1 MRLDW
6 RVYRRHHGVDE
17 PLIIGLNLAVKSFF
31 FSFVDFFCRPWYLI
45 DQHTLGGAM
54 KIASIVL
61 FVLAL
66 ASLALT
72 THALKSTKAQLARVQ
87 AQLAD
92 EVAHA
97 SALQHALQA
106 ERVANNEYLEKTK
119 KADDTRDAFMRVAR
133 DLDVVPIDDS
143 VRQSAIDAYKALICA
158 DSVDPRR

>member
-1 MRLDW
+1 
-6 RVYRRHHGVDE
+6 
-17 PLIIGLNLAVKSFF
+17 
-31 FSFVDFFCRPWYLI
+31 
-45 DQHTLGGAM
+45 M

-72 THALKSTKAQLARVQ
+72 ANELKSTKAQLAHVQ

-106 ERVANNEYLEKTK
+106 ERVADNEYLEKTK
-119 KADDTRDAFMRVAR
+119 KADETRDAFMRVAR
-133 DLDVVPIDDS
+133 DLDVVPIDDG
-143 VRQSAIDAYKALICA
+143 VRKSAIDAYKSLICA
-158 DSVDPRR
+158 DSVASSR

>member
-1 MRLDW
+1 
-6 RVYRRHHGVDE
+6 
-17 PLIIGLNLAVKSFF
+17 
-31 FSFVDFFCRPWYLI
+31 
-45 DQHTLGGAM
+45 M

-72 THALKSTKAQLARVQ
+72 ANALKSTKEQLARVQ

-106 ERVANNEYLEKTK
+106 EKVANDEYLEKTK

-133 DLDVVPIDDS
+133 DLDVVPIDDG
-143 VRQSAIDAYKALICA
+143 VRKSAIDAYKSLICA
-158 DSVDPRR
+158 DSVPSSR

>member
-1 MRLDW
+1 
-6 RVYRRHHGVDE
+6 
-17 PLIIGLNLAVKSFF
+17 
-31 FSFVDFFCRPWYLI
+31 
-45 DQHTLGGAM
+45 M

-72 THALKSTKAQLARVQ
+72 ANALKSTKAQLAHVQ

-92 EVAHA
+92 EVAHS

-133 DLDVVPIDDS
+133 DLDVVPIDDG
-143 VRQSAIDAYKALICA
+143 VRKSAIDAYKSLICS
-158 DSVDPRR
+158 DSVASSR

>member
-1 MRLDW
+1 
-6 RVYRRHHGVDE
+6 
-17 PLIIGLNLAVKSFF
+17 
-31 FSFVDFFCRPWYLI
+31 
-45 DQHTLGGAM
+45 M

-61 FVLAL
+61 FVLL
-66 ASLALT
+66 VASLALT
-72 THALKSTKAQLARVQ
+72 TNALKSTKAQLARVQ

-133 DLDVVPIDDS
+133 DLDVVPIDDG
-143 VRQSAIDAYKALICA
+143 VRKSAIDAYKSLICA
-158 DSVDPRR
+158 DSVPSNR

>member
-1 MRLDW
+1 
-6 RVYRRHHGVDE
+6 
-17 PLIIGLNLAVKSFF
+17 
-31 FSFVDFFCRPWYLI
+31 
-45 DQHTLGGAM
+45 M

-72 THALKSTKAQLARVQ
+72 TNALKSTKAQLARVQ

-119 KADDTRDAFMRVAR
+119 KADETRDAFMRVASV
-133 DLDVVPIDDS
+133 LDVVPIDDG
-143 VRQSAIDAYKALICA
+143 VRKSAIDAYKSLICA
-158 DSVDPRR
+158 DSVPSGR

>member
-1 MRLDW
+1 
-6 RVYRRHHGVDE
+6 
-17 PLIIGLNLAVKSFF
+17 
-31 FSFVDFFCRPWYLI
+31 
-45 DQHTLGGAM
+45 M

-72 THALKSTKAQLARVQ
+72 ANALKSTKAQLARVQ

-92 EVAHA
+92 EVAHS

-119 KADDTRDAFMRVAR
+119 KADETRDAFMRVAR
-133 DLDVVPIDDS
+133 DLDVVPIDDG
-143 VRQSAIDAYKALICA
+143 VRKGAIDAYKSLICA
-158 DSVDPRR
+158 DSVPSSR

>member
-1 MRLDW
+1 
-6 RVYRRHHGVDE
+6 
-17 PLIIGLNLAVKSFF
+17 
-31 FSFVDFFCRPWYLI
+31 
-45 DQHTLGGAM
+45 M

-72 THALKSTKAQLARVQ
+72 ANALKSTKAQLAHVQ
-87 AQLAD
+87 SQLAD

-119 KADDTRDAFMRVAR
+119 KADETRDAFMRVAR
-133 DLDVVPIDDS
+133 DLDVVPIDDG
-143 VRQSAIDAYKALICA
+143 VRLQAIDAYKSLICA
-158 DSVDPRR
+158 DSIDSSR

>member
-1 MRLDW
+1 
-6 RVYRRHHGVDE
+6 
-17 PLIIGLNLAVKSFF
+17 
-31 FSFVDFFCRPWYLI
+31 
-45 DQHTLGGAM
+45 M

-72 THALKSTKAQLARVQ
+72 ANALKSTKAQLAHVQ

-133 DLDVVPIDDS
+133 DLDVVPIDDG
-143 VRQSAIDAYKALICA
+143 VRKGAIDAYKSLICA
-158 DSVDPRR
+158 DSVHPSR

>member
-1 MRLDW
+1 
-6 RVYRRHHGVDE
+6 
-17 PLIIGLNLAVKSFF
+17 
-31 FSFVDFFCRPWYLI
+31 
-45 DQHTLGGAM
+45 M

-72 THALKSTKAQLARVQ
+72 ANALKSTKAQLARVQ

-133 DLDVVPIDDS
+133 DLDVVPIDDG
-143 VRQSAIDAYKALICA
+143 VRLQAIDAYKSLICA
-158 DSVDPRR
+158 DSIDSSR

>member
-1 MRLDW
+1 
-6 RVYRRHHGVDE
+6 
-17 PLIIGLNLAVKSFF
+17 
-31 FSFVDFFCRPWYLI
+31 
-45 DQHTLGGAM
+45 M

-66 ASLALT
+66 ASIAFLAFT
-72 THALKSTKAQLARVQ
+72 SNALKSTKAQLAHVQ

-133 DLDVVPIDDS
+133 DLDVVPIDDG
-143 VRQSAIDAYKALICA
+143 VRKGAIDAYKSLICA
-158 DSVDPRR
+158 DSVHSSR